1 MCQFNSFYGR
11 IYVGYELG
19 KALVSTETNL
29 KLGGIGLGLIVLSY
43 NFSKS
48 SFKKVRRAL
57 NTYNNGL

>member
-1 MCQFNSFYGR
+1 MFC
-11 IYVGYELG
+11 YELG
-19 KALVSTETNL
+19 KALVSTEPNL